1 MRSNRLRGCLVVAAL
16 FAGTSSASAQDKNT
30 DEKTDDN
37 TEQKA
42 DQTPDQKTDKL
53 PAPDAVAM
61 AQAEPSPQSASP
73 QSGPSPQTPGAREL
87 SEEQVKKMIDEKVAA
102 MRPKGPSLE
111 FAGYF
116 RGGVGLSI
124 KGGKQVCYNLPGADT
139 HWRLGNECDYVIE
152 PQFTSHLVNLSDGS
166 SWGVVAMPG
175 LYRTWDD
182 QSGNPSGRSWFN
194 DVPTIWR
201 QIYLFGEN
209 IPQLAGGRVWGGR
222 RYYDRLHLDIN
233 DQFLEIHDS
242 DGAGVED
249 MHIGPG
255 KLSVA
260 FLMNPNSESDPV
272 PNPVMGQP
280 AIPSANYAPFKLN
293 FRYTDIPTLPDGNV
307 QIWAGWQGFS
317 TSLDKKPGEE
327 MVVVPKPDSVF
338 RLGIYHTLNKVL
350 NGQNIL
356 GVKGELGTN
365 HQLVR
370 GVVSQQVPFNNGHSQ
385 LDIIGEVRTARDR
398 PNSDASFTTNN
409 WASLGARVDTQIAG
423 PFRFLLE
430 AGIDR
435 VSPENADTLQLIKTT
450 ACFAINAGDTNGAR
464 PEIRLFFTE
473 GFWNDAAKAAFASG
487 AAGARIAQVYGDANS
502 GGSVG
507 LQAEAWW

>member
-1 MRSNRLRGCLVVAAL
+1 MRSNKLRGCLVVAAL
-16 FAGTSSASAQDKNT
+16 FAGTSSASAQDNNTDQKTDQNT
-30 DEKTDDN
+30 DEKTDQN
-37 TEQKA
+37 T
-42 DQTPDQKTDKL
+42 DQNADQKTEKL
-53 PAPDAVAM
+53 PAPRTV
-61 AQAEPSPQSASP
+61 AQAEPAPQA
-73 QSGPSPQTPGAREL
+73 GPSPTTPGVREPMTDD
-87 SEEQVKKMIDEKVAA
+87 QIKKMIDEKVAA

-124 KGGKQVCYNLPGADT
+124 KGGKQVCFNLPGADT

-152 PQFTSHLVNLSDGS
+152 PQFTSHLVNLPDGS

-182 QSGNPSGRSWFN
+182 QNANPSGRSFFN

-272 PNPVMGQP
+272 PNPMMGGP
-280 AIPSANYAPFKLN
+280 ALPSSNYAPFKLN
-293 FRYTDIPTLPDGNV
+293 FRYTDIPTMPEGAL

-317 TSLDKKPGEE
+317 TSSDKKPGETN
-327 MVVVPKPDSVF
+327 VTVPGPASVF
-338 RLGIYHTLNKVL
+338 RLGIYHQINKVL
-350 NGQNIL
+350 NGTNFV

-370 GVVSQQVPFNNGHSQ
+370 GVVQEQIGFNNGHTQ
-385 LDIIGEVRTARDR
+385 LDVIGEVRTQKDR
-398 PNSDASFTTNN
+398 ATNDAAFATNS

-430 AGIDR
+430 AGIDHTFPAAG
-435 VSPENADTLQLIKTT
+435 SDAQLIKTT
-450 ACFAINAGDTNGAR
+450 ACFAINAGDVPGAR

-473 GFWNDAAKAAFASG
+473 GFWNDGAKALFASG
-487 AAGARIAQVYGDANS
+487 AGGNRIAQMYGDANS